1 MVPLDANEG
10 PKQKICRFV
19 VTDTLIYISQTE
31 TAESNKRALYWYTLQ
46 GKGQKINQAEQV
58 SMLKQR
64 SASIAL
70 QGEFYVFLLVLPT
83 KANVVNKKVGDS
95 GNFMQ
100 ATSANGSKHSSFSN
114 CSGSENKFQ
123 VDPGKFS
130 SAFIC
135 TC

>member
-10 PKQKICRFV
+10 PKQKIRIFV
-19 VTDTLIYISQTE
+19 VTDTLIYILETE

-70 QGEFYVFLLVLPT
+70 QGEFYVFLKCYPQRPM
-83 KANVVNKKVGDS
+83 S
-95 GNFMQ
+95 
-100 ATSANGSKHSSFSN
+100 
-114 CSGSENKFQ
+114 
-123 VDPGKFS
+123 
-130 SAFIC
+130 
-135 TC
+135 